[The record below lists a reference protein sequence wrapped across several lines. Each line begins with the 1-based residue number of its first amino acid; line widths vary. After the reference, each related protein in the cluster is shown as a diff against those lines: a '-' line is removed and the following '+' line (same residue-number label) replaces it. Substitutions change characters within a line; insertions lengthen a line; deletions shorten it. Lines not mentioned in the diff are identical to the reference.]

1 MIWLLQRDSWK
12 LRSSFHTLGHFVC
25 LNYLS
30 RIFLRF
36 TSRDDSRFVENI
48 VFYMALE
55 ARSVNILC
63 DLQGWEA
70 LLRVV
75 DVILGIWR
83 VRESHCYIKE
93 NHGVRVHDALQVLIL
108 VLVMLDVL
116 LAVLRVMLVYVSNL
130 NNCALLTQL
139 DYVAVVGL
147 GLDLPCHRV
156 ESHDQ
161 SASLADLLCDDGK
174 FSCTC

>member
-12 LRSSFHTLGHFVC
+12 LRSSFHTFGHFVC

-36 TSRDDSRFVENI
+36 KSREGSRFVENI

-83 VRESHCYIKE
+83 VRESHSYIK
-93 NHGVRVHDALQVLIL
+93 
-108 VLVMLDVL
+108 
-116 LAVLRVMLVYVSNL
+116 
-130 NNCALLTQL
+130 
-139 DYVAVVGL
+139 
-147 GLDLPCHRV
+147 
-156 ESHDQ
+156 
-161 SASLADLLCDDGK
+161 
-174 FSCTC
+174 